1 MNLMDPIL
9 EKTYAIRKDEVPD
22 YARHLMIG
30 GGTRGGP
37 LLVRGKGCWV
47 EDIDGKKY
55 IDCTSQSWALYL
67 GYANDAI
74 NSIVSRAYAEPLS
87 RAPGLRYPSPVRPG
101 TEACRAC
108 APGAGQGLLHR
119 GRRAWPWKPPMKIA
133 IKNRPGSQEFL
144 CLYDSYHG
152 TTLGTMGASWQS
164 TLAGGKLMAPAAYNR
179 LTKQFIRVPNPY
191 CYRCPLGLK
200 RESCAMHVPDGAA
213 HAPSSAAST
222 ARWPA

>member
-1 MNLMDPIL
+1 MEPIL

-74 NSIVSRAYAEPLS
+74 NAIVSQHMQNLS
-87 RAPGLRYPSPVRPG
+87 HVHQGFDTLPG
-101 TEACRAC
+101 TPWQGSLPSLP
-108 APGAGQGLLHR
+108 PGGWTGCHLPWAA
-119 GRRAWPWKPPMKIA
+119 AWPWKPP
-133 IKNRPGSQEFL
+133 
-144 CLYDSYHG
+144 
-152 TTLGTMGASWQS
+152 
-164 TLAGGKLMAPAAYNR
+164 
-179 LTKQFIRVPNPY
+179 
-191 CYRCPLGLK
+191 
-200 RESCAMHVPDGAA
+200 
-213 HAPSSAAST
+213 
-222 ARWPA
+222 